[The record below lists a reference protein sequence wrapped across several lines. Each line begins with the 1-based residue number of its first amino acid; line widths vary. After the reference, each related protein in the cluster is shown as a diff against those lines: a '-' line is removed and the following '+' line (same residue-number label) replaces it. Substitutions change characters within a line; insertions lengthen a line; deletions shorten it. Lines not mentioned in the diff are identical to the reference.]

1 MFPSK
6 LYFFSDFNYNYMD
19 IPRTTSAKILLLI
32 TEWNAG
38 QATNT
43 CEITMKNC
51 AKNSR

>member
-1 MFPSK
+1 
-6 LYFFSDFNYNYMD
+6 MD

-51 AKNSR
+51 AKNSRY